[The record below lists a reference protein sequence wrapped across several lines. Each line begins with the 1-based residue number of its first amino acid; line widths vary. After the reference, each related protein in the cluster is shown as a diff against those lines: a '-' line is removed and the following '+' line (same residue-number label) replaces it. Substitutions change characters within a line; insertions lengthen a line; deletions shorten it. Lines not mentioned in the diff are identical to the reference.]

1 MMGSRSLVALILVA
15 CMHRPPATP
24 SPAVAPAVSVAEGES
39 TELSQPVI
47 RGFVDIEE
55 HCHWV
60 HLDAATGEVLRSR
73 PLPTQ
78 NCPNRAIV
86 NTSTAGT
93 TLMAVHFAEHN
104 ELWLQRG
111 ANAEIMEIVGDPH
124 LEMAWE
130 ASGRV
135 YATTVDF
142 KMGHVVEW
150 PDLNTVS
157 TMPIDEEREADNH
170 RDCYTYAWSEGP
182 TTSEPTWELIREETI
197 ERSEESMSPH
207 CPVGDLPWSTTR
219 NDYAEYAFHA
229 LADAQ
234 QPHGDVAPGYTWG
247 IVTDIDATR
256 SGPPCFPDCD
266 EDELLRRYAFAHMWL
281 GGPVLG
287 GGAMAWDGQ
296 TWANIEGLQSNV
308 QEFLLAGDQLILCT
322 DDGFGAWDH
331 ATATPIWWKDS
342 WTCPLQMRRAFR
354 GR

>member
-1 MMGSRSLVALILVA
+1 MCTFFCPGSPMMGSRSLVALILGA
-15 CMHRPPATP
+15 CMHRSPATP
-24 SPAVAPAVSVAEGES
+24 SPAVSPAVSVAEGES
-39 TELSQPVI
+39 TALSQPAI

-197 ERSEESMSPH
+197 ERQKRA
-207 CPVGDLPWSTTR
+207 CRRIVPWVIYR
-219 NDYAEYAFHA
+219 
-229 LADAQ
+229 
-234 QPHGDVAPGYTWG
+234 
-247 IVTDIDATR
+247 
-256 SGPPCFPDCD
+256 GPPPEMTMLVRVPRIGGRPTTSRRCRAGLHLGHRDTSTDPKRSALFSG
-266 EDELLRRYAFAHMWL
+266 LR
-281 GGPVLG
+281 
-287 GGAMAWDGQ
+287 
-296 TWANIEGLQSNV
+296 
-308 QEFLLAGDQLILCT
+308 
-322 DDGFGAWDH
+322 
-331 ATATPIWWKDS
+331 
-342 WTCPLQMRRAFR
+342 
-354 GR
+354 